1 MKVIYVDD
9 EKNLL
14 ENFRL
19 TIEGMEGIEELQ
31 LFSSS
36 KTALDHAKNH
46 EINLAFLDVE
56 MPVMN
61 GITLAK
67 ELKCL
72 DENIQIVFVTA
83 FSDYALDAFGVQA
96 IGYLLKPYEREDI
109 LRTVQLAARIRPIPK
124 KKIVIETFPDLKITV
139 DDTVVRLGH
148 TKQEELMALLVDRGD
163 VGITANDAI
172 DCLWEGVISSD
183 SKFRVTYSRLKEML
197 KEYGIEHILVS
208 SGNEKYLRTEQ
219 VECDLYRMLDGDKEA
234 MAKYNGSYLRRFYW
248 AEERN
253 AQLLQMKNAQE

>member
-19 TIEGMEGIEELQ
+19 TVKDIDNIKELKV
-31 LFSSS
+31 FDSSE
-36 KTALDHAKNH
+36 KALDYAQKH
-46 EINLAFLDVE
+46 EVNLAYLDVE
-56 MPVMN
+56 MPIMN
-61 GITLAK
+61 GLTLAK
-67 ELKCL
+67 ELKQI

-83 FSDYALDAFGVQA
+83 FSEHALEAFGVPA

-109 LRTVQLAARIRPIPK
+109 LRTLQLAARIRPIPK

-148 TKQEELMALLVDRGD
+148 TKQEELMALLVDRGE

-183 SKFRVTYSRLKEML
+183 SKFRVTFSRLKEML
-197 KEYGIEHILVS
+197 KDYGIEHIIAS
-208 SGNEKYLRTEQ
+208 SGNAKHLRTDQ
-219 VECDLYRMLDGDKEA
+219 VECDLYRMLEGDKEA
-234 MAKYNGSYLRRFYW
+234 IAKYNGFYLRRFYW

-253 AQLLQMKNAQE
+253 TQLMQRKKMV